1 MQGHMQMRRRSL
13 PDREL
18 FDQRHLTVAPGDHYG
33 LAFPIS
39 PQMLVEFGAAF
50 LTEAFRASG
59 AMSADNEV
67 TAIIAMKPINV
78 PGASERALLTIAYA
92 RDESG
97 LHTKLFVKFPPAD
110 PDYKF
115 GLTRLGSGEIDMQR
129 LAGEVELPVTT
140 AKYYFGD
147 HSASTTNYILITER
161 IPFGVAPIERA
172 YRKGYDHEIRNVEE
186 HYVLLARSLAHLV
199 AAHKCGELEPDI
211 DSLFPFG
218 EAARDFDPLPDAE
231 AKVARLARFITHT
244 APQLFVAD
252 ASQPGFMD
260 RWADDVLFGLAH
272 KDAVIASLHAD
283 PDYTG
288 LCHPNLNVDNAWY
301 WRDATGQLHIG
312 LLDWGGAG
320 HMSIAQALSGMMM
333 MPQPERYGELLD
345 LAFATFVN
353 ELEARSGVILDPCE
367 LRTQFKASLYSTA
380 IWMILDILPDVFDQT
395 PAEHWSNMKDR
406 KDPLLESSGLLPAII
421 WVDNILREW
430 CGGMTPAD
438 ACREL
443 LARSAGGETAVE
455 VLALD

>member
-1 MQGHMQMRRRSL
+1 MQGHMQLPRRPL

-18 FDQRHLTVAPGDHYG
+18 FDRLHLTVAPGDHYG
-33 LAFPIS
+33 IAFPIS
-39 PQMLVEFGAAF
+39 PQMLVEFGATF

-67 TAIIAMKPINV
+67 TGIVAMKPINV
-78 PGASERALLTIAYA
+78 PGASERALLTVAYA
-92 RDESG
+92 QDEAG
-97 LHTKLFVKFPPAD
+97 LHANLFVKFPPAD

-129 LAGEVELPVTT
+129 LAGKVELPVTT

-147 HSASTTNYILITER
+147 YSASTTNYILITEC
-161 IPFGVAPIERA
+161 IPFGLGPIEPA
-172 YRKGYDHEIRNVEE
+172 YRKGYDHEIPDIEE

-199 AAHKCGELEPDI
+199 AAHKCGELGPDI

-218 EAARDFDPLPDAE
+218 MAARDFDPLPDAQ
-231 AKVARLARFITHT
+231 AKVARLAKFVTHT

-252 ASQPGFMD
+252 ASQPGFME

-272 KDAVIASLHAD
+272 KDAVIAGLHAD

-301 WRDATGQLHIG
+301 WRDPSGQLHIG

-320 HMSIAQALSGMMM
+320 QMSIAQALSGMMM
-333 MPQPERYGELLD
+333 MPQPERYDELLD
-345 LAFATFVN
+345 LVMTTVVD
-353 ELEARSGVILDPCE
+353 ELAERSGVILDPSE
-367 LRTQFKASLYSTA
+367 LRLQFKASLYSTA
-380 IWMILDILPDVFDQT
+380 IWMILDILPDVFDQI
-395 PAEHWSNMKDR
+395 PAEQWSSMKDR
-406 KDPLLESSGLLPAII
+406 TDPFLENSGLISAII

-438 ACREL
+438 ACREI
-443 LARSAGGETAVE
+443 LARSAIGEAAVE
-455 VLALD
+455 VLAPG